1 MPDPERAAGPAGDRG
16 TSRGDPGLGE
26 PPRPLAGGL
35 ELRTSSFSDNTLIPE
50 QYSYEGGNERPS
62 LAWLRIPDG
71 AAELVLLCEDPDAPA
86 GTFTH
91 WVVTGIAPTST
102 GLDSGVEGRND
113 FGERGWGGPRPPV
126 GDEPHRYFFR
136 LYAVDR
142 KLGLGEDAT
151 GQDVRAA
158 IEGHVLSTGTIMG
171 RFGR

>member
-1 MPDPERAAGPAGDRG
+1 MARAGATRISASRRDRSPAG
-16 TSRGDPGLGE
+16 
-26 PPRPLAGGL
+26 
-35 ELRTSSFSDNTLIPE
+35 SSYD
-50 QYSYEGGNERPS
+50 GGNERPS
-62 LAWLRIPDG
+62 LEWLGIPDG

-102 GLDSGVEGRND
+102 GLDSAVAGRND

-142 KLGLGEDAT
+142 ELGLGEDAT

-158 IEGHVLSTGTIMG
+158 IEGHVLSTGTVLG